1 MSFHGARTVG
11 ETNTNNSERD
21 HTLNIN
27 NAGSPRCY
35 PEPPLQFVSPVLK
48 DKQVQRAE
56 PGAGRRNARVA
67 LVILDLLFTR
77 NLIQFEL

>member
-1 MSFHGARTVG
+1 MG

-35 PEPPLQFVSPVLK
+35 PEPLLQFVSPALK
-48 DKQVQRAE
+48 DKQVQREE
-56 PGAGRRNARVA
+56 PGGGM
-67 LVILDLLFTR
+67 
-77 NLIQFEL
+77 QEWH